1 MPGALASMTGFARA
15 DGAHEG
21 WRWAWELRTVN
32 SRGLEWRV
40 RVPAGYEALDP
51 ELRKAAKGK
60 VTRGAFNATLS
71 IATDRSEAQYRINE
85 TMLREAISMIERIE
99 AHMKCAPPQP
109 EGVLSVKGVIEPVE
123 QDLDEE
129 AQKHLHAALLNSFAE
144 ALDNLVAARRKEG
157 KGLADTLAQQIDEI
171 ETLTKAAAAHSASTP
186 ATIKLRIETQLKE
199 LLAESSIPEDRL
211 AQEAALLAV
220 KADVREELDRLQ
232 AHVGAARDLLA
243 KSGPAGRELDFLTQE
258 LNREANTL
266 CSKAADMELK
276 RIGLELKRVIDQIRE
291 QVQNVE

>member
-1 MPGALASMTGFARA
+1 MAGSLASMTGFART

-21 WRWAWELRTVN
+21 WRWVWELRTVN

-40 RVPAGYEALDP
+40 RLPAGYEALDP
-51 ELRKAAKGK
+51 EMRKAAKGK

-71 IATDRSEAQYRINE
+71 ISADQSRAQYRINE
-85 TMLREAISMIERIE
+85 DMLHEAVSMIESIQ

-109 EGVLSVKGVIEPVE
+109 EGVLAVKGVIEPVE
-123 QDLDEE
+123 QDLSE
-129 AQKHLHAALLNSFAE
+129 AQQQELQAALVSSFAS
-144 ALDNLVAARRKEG
+144 ALDMLVEARRKEG
-157 KGLADTLAQQIDEI
+157 KALAATLAQQIDEV
-171 ETLTKAAAAHSASTP
+171 EALTSAAASHAASAP
-186 ATIKLRIETQLKE
+186 AALKARIEAQLKE
-199 LLAESSIPEDRL
+199 LLADGALPEDRL

-220 KADVREELDRLQ
+220 KADVREELDRLTT
-232 AHVGAARDLLA
+232 HVSGARSLLA
-243 KSGPAGRELDFLTQE
+243 KSGPVGRELDFLTQE
-258 LNREANTL
+258 FNREANTL